1 MGRGQGGWTG
11 RGFGMKLIRMRNL
24 LFLPAVLV
32 LTAFAPNSGQSIR
45 PVAPS
50 APVAAEYLQTFS
62 AEGRGPEWRATVRP
76 GEVRIAIAGQ
86 AERVIPLA
94 EAQPCFVVGCEG
106 VMIEQR
112 VSHRHHGVS
121 LSRAACRVEGTEEV
135 YPYRVSISVLAS
147 ARDRRGTTYR
157 GCAKPAA

>member
-1 MGRGQGGWTG
+1 
-11 RGFGMKLIRMRNL
+11 MRNL

-32 LTAFAPNSGQSIR
+32 LAAIAPAPGQSVR
-45 PVAPS
+45 PAGPS

-62 AEGRGPEWRATVRP
+62 AEGPQWRATVRP
-76 GEVRIAIAGQ
+76 GEVRITIAGQ
-86 AERVIPLA
+86 AERIIPLA
-94 EAQPCFVVGCEG
+94 EAAPCFVVGCEG

-121 LSRAACRVEGTEEV
+121 LSRAACRVEGTDEV

-147 ARDRRGTTYR
+147 SRDRRGTTYR